1 MTVINRPAYYTQG
14 AYMKCI
20 GILCRRETNEQADRV
35 FINYPLIQ
43 CLKDLPVLLH
53 PIINST
59 HAKDE
64 AKKCDGLI
72 LPGGIDA
79 PAFYS
84 NKKMDDFYCCYQHM
98 EDLEELLL
106 IDQFVKT
113 AKPILGICRGMQ
125 MLQLY
130 FGGELEAA
138 FDLFTHQKD
147 HCHQIKFSINSYLHQ
162 LYTEPLKVNSYHHQR
177 IVKCNPLLCVDAY
190 CEDGTIEAFHHRNL
204 PVYGVQWHPELMN
217 RDRIITAFMSIVY
230 GIIPPFQPTNHSP
243 DQ

>member
-84 NKKMDDFYCCYQHM
+84 NKKN
-98 EDLEELLL
+98 
-106 IDQFVKT
+106 
-113 AKPILGICRGMQ
+113 G
-125 MLQLY
+125 
-130 FGGELEAA
+130 
-138 FDLFTHQKD
+138 
-147 HCHQIKFSINSYLHQ
+147 
-162 LYTEPLKVNSYHHQR
+162 
-177 IVKCNPLLCVDAY
+177 
-190 CEDGTIEAFHHRNL
+190 
-204 PVYGVQWHPELMN
+204 
-217 RDRIITAFMSIVY
+217 
-230 GIIPPFQPTNHSP
+230 
-243 DQ
+243 